1 MVAALPMLLAA
12 AAVLVPPQ
20 PILGLSLNDG
30 GTSSSRR
37 TRDERFVILGGTG
50 RIGTAVASHLLRRA
64 PDGSRVVLVGRD
76 ECRGRDAVGEV
87 LDENPVVARN
97 GGGDDDEEEEGG
109 GGVVVTFRKCDY
121 RNYVELR
128 EVVSGCTCLIHVA
141 GPYLDENPTPLRAA
155 IDDPT
160 CRAYVDV
167 SDPLEYIEKS
177 LEMYDDAIASGT
189 SALLAAGAF
198 PGMSNV
204 MAVEAAST
212 LIRRRGADGEGGAV
226 RDVRFN
232 YFTAGLGG
240 SGDVNLYIT
249 NLGFGEAMS
258 QYDGGIVRP
267 FEALSGSILGRV
279 KFYLDDSEMSDR
291 DESSSSS
298 SSSSCGFGNDEA
310 RSRVGERTVFAWPFP
325 EAATV
330 PAELGILGG
339 SSAAMGTAPDVW
351 NDVLGLLVAI
361 VPRALW
367 RSRRFSKFI
376 ADFSRPL
383 VRATDALLRLASP
396 DGVGETH
403 AMRVDATGTDGCAVS
418 IVQAHE
424 SFRRCVG
431 QSCAEFALDLLEQ
444 PCPGV
449 RLPEQRYRDDG
460 PRGKIIE
467 RLTSTPGTFAYTGP
481 VSVISAPPP
490 SELEKALEKAKMAE
504 TKR

>member
-12 AAVLVPPQ
+12 VAAVLVTPP
-20 PILGLSLNDG
+20 PILGLSINDG
-30 GTSSSRR
+30 GTSTSSASSSSRR

-76 ECRGRDAVGEV
+76 ECRGRDAVREV
-87 LDENPVVARN
+87 LDENPVVARKEE
-97 GGGDDDEEEEGG
+97 DEEE
-109 GGVVVTFRKCDY
+109 GVVVTFRKCDY
-121 RNYVELR
+121 RNDVELR
-128 EVVSGCTCLIHVA
+128 DIVSGCTCLIHVA

-177 LEMYDDAIASGT
+177 LAMDDDAISSGT

-212 LIRRRGADGEGGAV
+212 LIRRRGAGGEGSAV

-258 QYDGGIVRP
+258 QYDGGRIRP

-279 KFYLDDSEMSDR
+279 KFYLDDSEMSER
-291 DESSSSS
+291 DESSSSAGR
-298 SSSSCGFGNDEA
+298 GFGNDEA

-361 VPRALW
+361 VPRVLW
-367 RSRRFSKFI
+367 RSRRFSKFL

-383 VRATDALLRLASP
+383 VRATDSLLRLASP

-431 QSCAEFALDLLEQ
+431 QSCAEFALDLLEH

-449 RLPEQRYRDDG
+449 RLPERRYRDDG
-460 PRGKIIE
+460 PRGRIIE